1 MADSVYKKYRK
12 LRILKLSEPKST
24 VSIIS
29 AERRIDMRDDFE
41 RYLEEQ
47 LKDPAFRKE
56 YEALELEYTIIA
68 CMIDVCTSKGL
79 THQNCP
85 EQYK

>member
-1 MADSVYKKYRK
+1 
-12 LRILKLSEPKST
+12 
-24 VSIIS
+24 
-29 AERRIDMRDDFE
+29 MRDDFE

-47 LKDPAFRKE
+47 LKDPEFRKE